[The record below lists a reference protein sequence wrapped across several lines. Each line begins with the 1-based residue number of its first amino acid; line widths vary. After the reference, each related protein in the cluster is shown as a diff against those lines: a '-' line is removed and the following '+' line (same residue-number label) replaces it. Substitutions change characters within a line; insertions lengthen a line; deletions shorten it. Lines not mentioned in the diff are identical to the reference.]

1 MPAGQEIANGTTIA
15 GDESVESPFI
25 AQYLLFVTSL
35 RAAGLAVDTLIGAHN
50 LGHLSLLHQCLEGG
64 EISLPEVA
72 LGQVLHVELMAV
84 PLGATMDGKVLGT
97 GEQLAVLAHAEI
109 FAVIA
114 YTLQATHDGKA
125 HLRRE
130 IGILAV
136 GLLPAPPSG
145 IAEDIDVGRPE
156 RKALVTL
163 DVARTLGLLRFHT
176 GLIADSRKDLM
187 QQGIIPGGCHRHGDG
202 ENGGKTVTPYTVQGL
217 APPMETGDAQ
227 ALDGRRGVHHQTDLL
242 VERQA

>member
-1 MPAGQEIANGTTIA
+1 
-15 GDESVESPFI
+15 
-25 AQYLLFVTSL
+25 
-35 RAAGLAVDTLIGAHN
+35 
-50 LGHLSLLHQCLEGG
+50 
-64 EISLPEVA
+64 
-72 LGQVLHVELMAV
+72 
-84 PLGATMDGKVLGT
+84 MDGKVLGT
-97 GEQLAVLAHAEI
+97 GEQLAILAHAEV

-114 YTLQATHDGKA
+114 YTLQATYDGKA
-125 HLRRE
+125 HPRRE

-156 RKALVTL
+156 REALVTL
-163 DVARTLGLLRFHT
+163 DVARTLGLLRFYT
-176 GLIADSRKDLM
+176 SLIADSRKDLM

-202 ENGGKTVTPYTVQGL
+202 ENGGKTVTTYTVQGL

-227 ALDGRRGVHHQTDLL
+227 ALDGRRGVHHHTDLL